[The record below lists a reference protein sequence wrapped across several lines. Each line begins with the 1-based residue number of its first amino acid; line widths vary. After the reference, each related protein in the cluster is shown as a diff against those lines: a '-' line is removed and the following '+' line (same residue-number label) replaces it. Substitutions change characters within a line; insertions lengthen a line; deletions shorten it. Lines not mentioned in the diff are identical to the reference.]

1 MTRTVMTLCALFVEK
16 GWYREV
22 YLNRLVVG
30 HTHNSI
36 DQMFIAFRKTMRK
49 KNIRDLVEFI
59 NEVRAAYPGDSTRPR
74 IVALERCLDWDAW
87 IRPHQIKDLHGH
99 TDPLGFHFKRG
110 QDGVVGFEYKALPA
124 QDSIWLGEGGRING
138 PLVQVL
144 KSIPRDHPKVLPSN
158 WKLTEKLSK
167 MMTKVVSYLTP
178 SQFDWYTA
186 VMRDGSFSLTLDG
199 SDSKTA
205 ARIPAGV
212 VGQPATVRIGFTSAS
227 LATVRFYPLKFWDIP
242 KESVAIDEHKTE
254 LPPLVSPPLFPLL
267 RS

>member
-1 MTRTVMTLCALFVEK
+1 MTLCALFVEK

-74 IVALERCLDWDAW
+74 IVALERCLDWEAW
-87 IRPHQIKDLHGH
+87 IREHQVKDLHGH

-124 QDSIWLGEGGRING
+124 QDSVWLGGGGRI
-138 PLVQVL
+138 
-144 KSIPRDHPKVLPSN
+144 D
-158 WKLTEKLSK
+158 
-167 MMTKVVSYLTP
+167 
-178 SQFDWYTA
+178 
-186 VMRDGSFSLTLDG
+186 
-199 SDSKTA
+199 
-205 ARIPAGV
+205 
-212 VGQPATVRIGFTSAS
+212 
-227 LATVRFYPLKFWDIP
+227 
-242 KESVAIDEHKTE
+242 
-254 LPPLVSPPLFPLL
+254 
-267 RS
+267 

>member
-1 MTRTVMTLCALFVEK
+1 
-16 GWYREV
+16 
-22 YLNRLVVG
+22 
-30 HTHNSI
+30 
-36 DQMFIAFRKTMRK
+36 
-49 KNIRDLVEFI
+49 
-59 NEVRAAYPGDSTRPR
+59 
-74 IVALERCLDWDAW
+74 
-87 IRPHQIKDLHGH
+87 
-99 TDPLGFHFKRG
+99 
-110 QDGVVGFEYKALPA
+110 
-124 QDSIWLGEGGRING
+124 
-138 PLVQVL
+138 
-144 KSIPRDHPKVLPSN
+144 
-158 WKLTEKLSK
+158 
-167 MMTKVVSYLTP
+167 MTKVVSYLTP